1 MDHGDDPIVLLI
13 QARHLLGVSQGDLG
27 EMIGSSRRTAQRWET
42 TSTRP
47 DPRHWCEIARR
58 VHPLD
63 PALAAKLAAL
73 GGSSLVELGLAAPA
87 APAAPGADAQ
97 GAVASRS
104 GSPAG
109 APSPEAI
116 DSIVAAAA
124 EALRPA
130 ILAAFARAQALGL
143 TVEAVVRGLTEKR

>member
-87 APAAPGADAQ
+87 APQADAQ

-143 TVEAVVRGLTEKR
+143 TVESVVRGLTEKR